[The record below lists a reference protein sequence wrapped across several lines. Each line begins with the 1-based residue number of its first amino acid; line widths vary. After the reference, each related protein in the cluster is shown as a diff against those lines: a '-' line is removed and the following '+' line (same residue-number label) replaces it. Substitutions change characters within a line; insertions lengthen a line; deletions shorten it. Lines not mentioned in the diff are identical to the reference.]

1 MARTDAKCETGRIV
15 FGGHC
20 LLSGAWFSLEVDR
33 SVAPFM
39 FKENGESQ
47 WASTTAELV
56 AVIFALK
63 AFGYLESG
71 MERRHMSLSLQG
83 GTDNKAN
90 ESLSKK
96 RSSTKWPLMLV
107 SMQLSHL
114 SMEAGLKVSLKWRPR
129 DENEPADA
137 LTNGDFT
144 GFDPLKRISVSR
156 DDVDWLLLY
165 SLWEERAEFLDRDSW
180 KTFGEGESFGKF
192 EKSEWSQ
199 MKASVARFV
208 GVLILAHS
216 WAFVLVWIFVVE

>member
-1 MARTDAKCETGRIV
+1 
-15 FGGHC
+15 
-20 LLSGAWFSLEVDR
+20 
-33 SVAPFM
+33 M
-39 FKENGESQ
+39 FKENDESQ

-71 MERRHMSLSLQG
+71 MERRHVSLSLQG

-144 GFDPLKRISVSR
+144 GFDPLKRISVSW
-156 DDVDWLLLY
+156 DDIDWSLLN
-165 SLWEERAEFLDRDSW
+165 SLWKERAEFLDRESW
-180 KTFGEGESFGKF
+180 KTFGQGESFGRF
-192 EKSEWSQ
+192 EKSKWS
-199 MKASVARFV
+199 
-208 GVLILAHS
+208 
-216 WAFVLVWIFVVE
+216 